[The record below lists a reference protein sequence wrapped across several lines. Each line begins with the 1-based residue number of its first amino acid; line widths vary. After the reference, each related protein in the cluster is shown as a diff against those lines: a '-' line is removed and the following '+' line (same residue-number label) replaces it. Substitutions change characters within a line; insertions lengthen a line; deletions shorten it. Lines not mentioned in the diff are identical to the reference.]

1 MNHQEKLL
9 SEQKR
14 KDQES
19 TQKNVLQDTSTAE
32 TILKDTEVKEDKSSI
47 WYKCEWDHW
56 YPDN

>member
-19 TQKNVLQDTSTAE
+19 TQKLVLQDISTVKI
-32 TILKDTEVKEDKSSI
+32 TLKDTEVKEDKSSI
-47 WYKCEWDHW
+47 WYVCDWDHW

>member
-19 TQKNVLQDTSTAE
+19 TQKNVHQDTSTVE
-32 TILKDTEVKEDKSSI
+32 ITLKDTEVKEDKPSI
-47 WYKCEWDHW
+47 WYSCDWDHW